1 VSASPLV
8 GALVRRLEEAGYKS
22 VSSPFRVASV
32 EFKFTA
38 AMRGSGPRSLDLVII
53 IDAATGSFG
62 DTDGSSVRNRIE
74 ALSRA
79 LDITR
84 SRYTL
89 SAVIGGATLAK
100 DVEALSETCRVL
112 TVPAIALGDDGRP
125 ASSAE
130 AEAMDDQIRLLLP
143 LALPLGD
150 DVAETGKIDAVGML
164 LKSLSDELD
173 PVLVQAVVVASSQ
186 GDESVKK
193 ALGKRIDDVLGELE
207 IGQ

>member
-8 GALVRRLEEAGYKS
+8 AALVLRLEEAGYKS
-22 VSSPFRVASV
+22 LPMPLRVASV
-32 EFKFTA
+32 EFEFTA
-38 AMRGSGPRSLDLVII
+38 AMHGSGPRSLDLVIF

-62 DTDGSSVRNRIE
+62 DTDGSNVRNRIE

-89 SAVIGGATLAK
+89 SVVIVGATLAK

-112 TVPAIALGDDGRP
+112 AVETFALGDDLRP
-125 ASSAE
+125 ASLAE
-130 AEAMDDQIRLLLP
+130 AEAVDDQIRLLLP
-143 LALPLGD
+143 LVLPASDLL
-150 DVAETGKIDAVGML
+150 AETGKIDAIGTL
-164 LKSLSDELD
+164 LKGLSNELD
-173 PVLVQAVVVASSQ
+173 PALVRALVEASSL
-186 GDESVKK
+186 GDEAVKK
-193 ALGKRIDDVLGELE
+193 ALGRRIDSVLGELE